1 MPHDYCCSETD
12 LVAKR
17 PQGSLKV
24 KDMADRTFISPDQDT
39 LVAEAAKTLY
49 EQKGCS
55 VIVTSND
62 RNAGRRIPIGIV
74 TERDIIFRVVAQ
86 NRGPFK
92 VTLKDI
98 MSSPIV
104 TVHSEKWP
112 KEALDILKH
121 KKINRLPE
129 VDGDGQLVGILTTQ
143 MIVQKLPVDKMAE
156 V

>member
-1 MPHDYCCSETD
+1 
-12 LVAKR
+12 
-17 PQGSLKV
+17 
-24 KDMADRTFISPDQDT
+24 MADRTFISLDQDT

-55 VIVTSND
+55 VIVTSNN
-62 RNAGRRIPIGIV
+62 RNAGRRIQIGIV

-86 NRGPFK
+86 NRDPFK
-92 VTLKDI
+92 DTLKDI

-104 TVHSEKWP
+104 TVHSEKSP
-112 KEALDILKH
+112 KEARYILKH
-121 KKINRLPE
+121 KKIKRLPV

-143 MIVQKLPVDKMAE
+143 MIVQKLPVDKMVE

>member
-1 MPHDYCCSETD
+1 
-12 LVAKR
+12 
-17 PQGSLKV
+17 
-24 KDMADRTFISPDQDT
+24 MADRTFISPYQDT

>member
-1 MPHDYCCSETD
+1 M
-12 LVAKR
+12 
-17 PQGSLKV
+17 
-24 KDMADRTFISPDQDT
+24 
-39 LVAEAAKTLY
+39 VAEAAKTLY

-92 VTLKDI
+92 DTLKDI

-104 TVHSEKWP
+104 MVHSEKSP
-112 KEALDILKH
+112 KEARDILKH
-121 KKINRLPE
+121 KKINRLPV

-143 MIVQKLPVDKMAE
+143 MIVQKLPVDKMVE